1 LYKLDNMEQL
11 RTFILESNFPLAFTH
26 ACLEAISLL
35 EAVNINKDFL
45 QRLCAANGLDFATVR
60 NVARTF
66 VEELSKGVTIPPS
79 QKDRLSNLLAML
91 QAKSG
96 GTLLG
101 KDLLDR
107 MHDAIVFKRELP
119 GIILQKCN
127 SDSTPEDFG
136 RIIDGVMSQKKSG
149 YHGLSPEDLEV
160 WNRVKVY
167 HEFPDGFRW
176 VYAVNEKGNPVG
188 FIPTR
193 ITVKT
198 MNHCGNEPSNNSGD
212 EYWELRDAD
221 GKAYLTVILNDG
233 LIEEAKSYGNQN
245 NVHIDQILPYVEW
258 FYKSDAVK
266 GVDSER
272 NGGRYRRYDAGYA
285 SDKNFTVSLISS
297 KDPSFMQWCQENKPG
312 LIGDTEAL
320 IIKYSKMD
328 PRKVTEQYLAD
339 PGSFG
344 MNNWTVYLASV
355 GGKEHLPLSEDD
367 IIQKLIMPGKL
378 PLSVFANADIS
389 LITPKIQAAYV
400 SRNGLSDL
408 STFIYIM
415 QNVNQFYMARGI
427 YKFMLANGLDTL
439 ANGFLRQLPP
449 RKLKYYTE

>member
-1 LYKLDNMEQL
+1 MKQL
-11 RTFILESNFPLAFTH
+11 RKFILESNFSRPFTH

-35 EAVNINKDFL
+35 EAVNINKEFL
-45 QRLCAANGLDFATVR
+45 QRLCAGNGLDFATVR
-60 NVARTF
+60 NSARTF
-66 VEELSKGVTIPPS
+66 VEELAKGVTVPPS
-79 QKDRLSNLLAML
+79 QKDKLANLLAML

-96 GTLLG
+96 EKFLNEELLG
-101 KDLLDR
+101 K
-107 MHDAIVFKRELP
+107 MHDAIVFKKELP

-127 SDSTPEDFG
+127 SESTPEDFG
-136 RIIDGVMSQKKSG
+136 KIIDGVMSQKKSS
-149 YHGLSPEDLEV
+149 YHGMSPDDLAE

-167 HEFPDGFRW
+167 HEFPDGFKW
-176 VYAVNEKGNPVG
+176 VYAIDKKGNPVG
-188 FIPTR
+188 FIPSR

-198 MNHCGNEPSNNSGD
+198 MNHCGNEPSNNEGD

-245 NVHIDQILPYVEW
+245 NVYIDQILPYVEW
-258 FYKSDAVK
+258 FYKSDVVK

-272 NGGRYRRYDAGYA
+272 AGGKFYRYDAGYA
-285 SDKNFTVSLISS
+285 SDKNFSVSLISS
-297 KDPSFMQWCQENKPG
+297 KDPSFMQWCQKHKPA

-320 IIKYSKMD
+320 IIRYSKMD
-328 PRKVTEQYLAD
+328 PRKVTEKYLAD
-339 PGSFG
+339 PDSFG
-344 MNNWTVYLASV
+344 KNNWTVYLASV

-400 SRNGLSDL
+400 SRNGLGDL

-415 QNVNQFYMARGI
+415 QNVNQFYMAKGI
-427 YKFMLANGLDTL
+427 FKFMLANGLDTL

-449 RKLKYYTE
+449 RKVKFYTE

>member
-1 LYKLDNMEQL
+1 MKQL
-11 RTFILESNFPLAFTH
+11 RKFILESNFSRPFTN

-35 EAVNINKDFL
+35 EAVNINKEFL
-45 QRLCAANGLDFATVR
+45 QRLCAGNGLDFATVR
-60 NVARTF
+60 NAARTF
-66 VEELSKGVTIPPS
+66 VEELAKGVTVPPS
-79 QKDRLSNLLAML
+79 QKDKLANLLAML

-96 GTLLG
+96 EKFLNAELLG
-101 KDLLDR
+101 K
-107 MHDAIVFKRELP
+107 MHDAIVFKKELP

-127 SDSTPEDFG
+127 SESTPEDFDK
-136 RIIDGVMSQKKSG
+136 IIDGVMSQKKSG
-149 YHGLSPEDLEV
+149 YHGMSPDDLAE

-167 HEFPDGFRW
+167 HEFPDGFKW
-176 VYAVNEKGNPVG
+176 VYAVDKKGNPVG
-188 FIPTR
+188 FIPSR

-198 MNHCGNEPSNNSGD
+198 MNHCGNEPSNNEGD

-245 NVHIDQILPYVEW
+245 NVYIDQILPYVEW
-258 FYKSDAVK
+258 FYKSDVVK

-272 NGGRYRRYDAGYA
+272 AGGKFYRYDAGYA
-285 SDKNFTVSLISS
+285 SDKNFSVSLISS
-297 KDPSFMQWCQENKPG
+297 KDPSFMQWCQKHKPA

-320 IIKYSKMD
+320 IIRYSKMD
-328 PRKVTEQYLAD
+328 PRTVTKKYLAD
-339 PGSFG
+339 PDSFG
-344 MNNWTVYLASV
+344 KNNWTVYLASV

-378 PLSVFANADIS
+378 PLAVFANADIS

-400 SRNGLSDL
+400 SRNGLGDL
-408 STFIYIM
+408 STFLYIM
-415 QNVNQFYMARGI
+415 QNVNQFYMAKGI
-427 YKFMLANGLDTL
+427 FKFMLANGLDTL

-449 RKLKYYTE
+449 RKVKFYTE